1 MSAEHSDSV
10 EIAAPPAAAFA
21 ALSDLASMGARSPEN
36 TGGEWL
42 DGAGGPALGARFR
55 GTNTH
60 DEDSWATVATVTVYE
75 PPSRFGFE
83 VKYGILKVSRW
94 LFEIEETAGGCR
106 VSEHW
111 RDQRG
116 YLLKKNAEK
125 DPYDRVEFTRESIRT
140 TLENLK
146 AELESS

>member
-1 MSAEHSDSV
+1 MSREHSDAID
-10 EIAAPPAAAFA
+10 IAAPPEAAFA
-21 ALSDLASMGARSPEN
+21 ALSDLASMGGRSPEN

-42 DGAGGPALGARFR
+42 DGAPGPALGARFR

-60 DEDSWATVATVTVYE
+60 GEDSWATVATVTDFE
-75 PPSRFGFE
+75 PPARFGFE

-94 LFEIEETAGGCR
+94 LFEVEATDGGCR

-116 YLLKKNAEK
+116 YLLKRNAEK